1 MPLALPLRRDA
12 LRLVAASWAARLSF
26 VLAMPAAAHSVDVD
40 HWIEVSNLLAAGIN
54 PYGATTYLNWPPVWM
69 QLAYVIGRATT
80 VLDVPF
86 LRVLQVF
93 LIGVESVLMV
103 FVLRLVR
110 DLAPDVDAF
119 KVVLFGL
126 ALNPVAILLV
136 CQHGNFDVLL
146 VLWVVLFLSAL
157 LRFHRTG
164 DTGDW
169 LMACLSLGLGVLTKA
184 VPFVLAPL
192 LAHRWRSLTPRMCGL
207 EAALLLGPV
216 VLGLSVIYA
225 LAPEG
230 VTANVLAYRSIGG
243 WFGVSGLLRLAHAS
257 GLAGLHGAPF
267 NLLLLSMMLLAGR
280 AVIRRADMAAR
291 DVVLIALLLMAMIPA
306 LGPGYGPSTGTGS
319 FP

>member
-119 KVVLFGL
+119 KVVPVRARPESGRDSAGL
-126 ALNPVAILLV
+126 PARQLRCPAGPLGGPFPVSPTPIPP
-136 CQHGNFDVLL
+136 HG
-146 VLWVVLFLSAL
+146 
-157 LRFHRTG
+157 RHG
-164 DTGDW
+164 
-169 LMACLSLGLGVLTKA
+169 
-184 VPFVLAPL
+184 
-192 LAHRWRSLTPRMCGL
+192 
-207 EAALLLGPV
+207 
-216 VLGLSVIYA
+216 
-225 LAPEG
+225 
-230 VTANVLAYRSIGG
+230 
-243 WFGVSGLLRLAHAS
+243 RLADGVPVSRPRRPDQGRTVRPGPAP
-257 GLAGLHGAPF
+257 GPPLEVAYAGECAGSRPPCCWAP
-267 NLLLLSMMLLAGR
+267 SCWA
-280 AVIRRADMAAR
+280 
-291 DVVLIALLLMAMIPA
+291 
-306 LGPGYGPSTGTGS
+306 
-319 FP
+319 